1 MNQQQQNNQQQ
12 VRQQCNE
19 NSDSAVAPNTKR
31 AGQSA
36 GAMKKATLWRPEF
49 EHDACGTGFIA
60 HRNGLRSHAIIT
72 DALEILV
79 RLAHRGGTGSDP
91 DTGDGAGVLLQLPD
105 AFFRKQPELSLPQE
119 GEYAVGMFFLPLEAE
134 VCALAQAEIEAIAKE
149 EAFTCIGWRT
159 VPTNLHAC
167 GYGAWANVPTVK
179 QLFLT
184 WTEDDLPADVR
195 LFVLRKRIEKA
206 MKEQGRDV
214 YVPSLSYKT
223 IVYKGMMQAWQVS
236 DFYPDLLDEEF
247 VSGIA
252 LVHSRYSTNTFPN
265 WERAQPFR
273 MVAHNGE
280 INTLKG
286 CEHAVLAAAAAM
298 DGGRLK
304 KRFADI
310 LPILDTDGSDSTKF
324 DNLLEFLVVAGR
336 SLPQALFMMMPG
348 PWSKDPTMDEN
359 QREFFRYAACL
370 MTPWDGPAAMC
381 FTDGR
386 QVGAVL
392 DRNGL
397 RPARWVLTKNDILV
411 LASESGVV
419 DILPSDVVRRGRLG
433 PNQMLLLD
441 TETGELLEDQ
451 AIKDRYLDGPWKQWL
466 KQQVIELEAAH
477 YERKSEPNTNPTK
490 LQNIF
495 GWTYEDRMLTVLPIA
510 QTGLDP
516 VGSMGYD
523 APIAVL
529 SERPQPLFHYFKQL
543 FAQVTNPPIDAIQEE
558 CVVGMD
564 VFLGP
569 NGDPTLDQP
578 DNCRKIHMSSPIL
591 QTANLERLLSGIPG
605 FGAAQLDMV
614 FDPKLGLE
622 AGLDSLFAAAE
633 QAIRRGDSILVLT
646 DRKASETLVPIPS
659 LLATAGVHHHLIRK
673 GLRGGC
679 SLIVDSYEPREV
691 HHVACLVGYGA
702 KGIHLRGVN
711 EAVEAL
717 YDEGHLEGVTLEE
730 AMEHVYHGYDHGI
743 LKVMSKMGISC
754 VDGYHN
760 AQIFEALG
768 LSQELVDRFF
778 TGTVT
783 RVGGMSLEDLERE
796 ILRHHKEV
804 LTAPINEL
812 PSGGRF
818 QYKKDGE
825 HHLYNPQTIHLLQTA
840 VRTGDYA
847 LFKEYVKHMEGDA
860 PVSLRNLLG
869 FTKCQPIPIEEV
881 EPVEKIVRRFKTGA
895 MSYGS
900 ISKEAH
906 ECIALAMNQ
915 LGGKSNS
922 GEGGEAQERLF
933 TDRNSAIKQI
943 ASGRFGVTGPYL
955 ASAKEIQI
963 KMAQGA
969 KPGEGGQLPAGKVYP
984 SVARTRHS
992 TPGVGLISP
1001 PPHHDIYSIEDLAQ
1015 LIFDLKN
1022 ANPDARINVKLVS
1035 EAGVGTVAAGVAK
1048 GGADVILISGY
1059 DGGTGASPRTSIQH
1073 AGLPWELGLAETH
1086 QTLIANGLR
1095 GRVRVETDGKLMTGR
1110 DIAIAALLGAEEFG
1124 FATLP
1129 LVSIGCVMMRVCNL
1143 DTCPVGVATQNP
1155 ALRSRF
1161 SGKPEYVINLMR
1173 FLAQNLRE
1181 MMAELGFQTVDKMVG
1196 MAGHLA
1202 QVKQSPK
1209 TDGVDL
1215 SELIPGDQPLPWRDL
1230 KPVKDDH
1237 NRLFHDMVR
1246 SLVEQGD
1253 ALVKRPICNTER
1265 AVATRVSAFISKEYG
1280 RLPDGRVRFEF
1291 NGTAGQSFGAFATAG
1306 IELTIVGDT
1315 NDYLGKGLCGARI
1328 IVKAPED
1335 AGWSSKDNLLT
1346 GNVAMF
1352 GATDG
1357 ELYLAGRAGE
1367 RFCVRNSGAL
1377 AVCEGVGDHGCEYMT
1392 GGTAVIL
1399 GPVGRNF
1406 ASGMSGGIAY
1416 VLDDGNLSRMVNRKL
1431 VSLYELDA
1439 LDLVM
1444 LHKHLTNHVKYTGS
1458 KIATRILEKWPTT
1471 HAKFVKVLPHDY
1483 REMLDAI
1490 DVAEREGLEG
1500 DEMLERAFLLKTGKG
1515 LAAAKEALRGK
1526 PDSTDWTL

>member
-1 MNQQQQNNQQQ
+1 MKQRELQQRENRMF
-12 VRQQCNE
+12 RQQGTEGNDTSVIP
-19 NSDSAVAPNTKR
+19 NSMRNAA
-31 AGQSA
+31 
-36 GAMKKATLWRPEF
+36 LWRPEF

-60 HRNGLRSHAIIT
+60 HVNGKKSHAIIE
-72 DALEILV
+72 DALEILK

-91 DTGDGAGVLLQLPD
+91 DTGDGAGVLVQIPD
-105 AFFRKQPELSLPQE
+105 RFFREKAGLELPPEGQ
-119 GEYAVGMFFLPLEAE
+119 YAVGMFFLPLEEKECLA
-134 VCALAQAEIEAIAKE
+134 AQALIEETAKQ
-149 EAFTCIGWRT
+149 EAFSVIGWRS

-167 GYGAWANVPTVK
+167 GAGAWESVPSVQ

-184 WTEDDLPADVR
+184 WTENDLPSDVR
-195 LFVLRKRIEKA
+195 LFVLRKRIERA
-206 MKEQGRDV
+206 MKEQV
-214 YVPSLSYKT
+214 IESYAPSLSSKT

-236 DFYPDLLDEEF
+236 DFYPDLLDETF

-265 WERAQPFR
+265 WQRAQPFR

-286 CEHAVLAAAAAM
+286 CEHAVRAASSAM
-298 DGGRLK
+298 QGGRLN

-310 LPILDTDGSDSTKF
+310 LPILDEDGSDSTMF
-324 DNLLEFLVVAGR
+324 DNLLEFLIVSGR

-348 PWSKDPTMDEN
+348 PWSKDPTMDDN

-397 RPARWVLTKNDILV
+397 RPARWVLTKDGILV

-419 DILPSDVVRRGRLG
+419 DIPPSEVVRRGRLG

-441 TETGELLEDQ
+441 TETGVLLEDQ
-451 AIKDRYLDGPWKQWL
+451 QIKDKYLDGPWKKWL
-466 KQQVIELEAAH
+466 KEQVVTLKEEPFKRLSKPGADPTEQQRL
-477 YERKSEPNTNPTK
+477 
-490 LQNIF
+490 F
-495 GWTYEDRMLTVLPIA
+495 GWTYEDRTLTVLPIA
-510 QTGLDP
+510 QNGLDP
-516 VGSMGYD
+516 VGAMGYD
-523 APIAVL
+523 APVAAL

-564 VFLGP
+564 VFLGT

-578 DNCRKIHMSSPIL
+578 DNCHKIHLASPIL
-591 QTANLERLLSGIPG
+591 QTATLNRLIAGVPG
-605 FGAAQLDMV
+605 FGSAELHMV
-614 FDPKLGLE
+614 FDPEQGLE
-622 AGLDSLFAAAE
+622 AGLDALFSAAE
-633 QAIRRGDSILVLT
+633 QALGEGKSILILT
-646 DRKASETLVPIPS
+646 DRTASAELAPIPS
-659 LLATAGVHHHLIRK
+659 LLATAGLHHYLIRK

-691 HHVACLVGYGA
+691 HHVACLIGYGA
-702 KGIHLRGVN
+702 KALHLRGVY
-711 EAVEAL
+711 EAVEAMSDAGYL
-717 YDEGHLEGVTLEE
+717 GELSLED
-730 AMEHVYHGYDHGI
+730 AMHNVLHGYDHGI

-778 TGTVT
+778 SGTVT
-783 RVGGMSLEDLERE
+783 RVGGMNLDDIERE
-796 ILRHHKEV
+796 ALLRHKEA
-804 LTAPINEL
+804 LEAPINEL
-812 PSGGRF
+812 TSGGRF
-818 QYKKDGE
+818 QYKRDGE

-840 VRTGDYA
+840 VRTGDYG
-847 LFKEYVKHMEGDA
+847 LFQEYIRSIETEA
-860 PVSLRNLLG
+860 PVTLRTLLG
-869 FTKCQPIPIEEV
+869 YQHCHPIPLEEV

-906 ECIALAMNQ
+906 ECIAMAMNQ

-922 GEGGEAQERLF
+922 GEGGEAVERLF
-933 TDRNSAIKQI
+933 TERNSAIKQI

-984 SVARTRHS
+984 SIARTRHS

-1035 EAGVGTVAAGVAK
+1035 EAGVGTIAAGVAK

-1129 LVSIGCVMMRVCNL
+1129 LVAIGCVMMRVCNL

-1155 ALRSRF
+1155 ALRARF
-1161 SGKPEYVINLMR
+1161 AGKPEYVINLMR

-1181 MMAELGFQTVDKMVG
+1181 QMAELGFHTLDQMVG
-1196 MAGHLA
+1196 MAGHLT

-1209 TDGVDL
+1209 TDGMDL
-1215 SELIPGDQPLPWRDL
+1215 SGLIPGDQPLPWRDL
-1230 KPVKDDH
+1230 KPCGEEHD
-1237 NRLFHDMVR
+1237 RLFHDMIR

-1253 ALVKRPICNTER
+1253 AVVKRPICNTER
-1265 AVATRVSAFISKEYG
+1265 TVATRVSAFISREYG
-1280 RLPDGRVRFEF
+1280 RLPDGRIRFQF
-1291 NGTAGQSFGAFATAG
+1291 NGTAGLSFGAFATAG
-1306 IELTIVGDT
+1306 IELLIEGDT

-1328 IVKAPED
+1328 IIKAPKD
-1335 AGWSSKDNLLT
+1335 AGWSAKDNLLT
-1346 GNVAMF
+1346 GNVALF

-1367 RFCVRNSGAL
+1367 RFCVRNSGAV

-1399 GPVGRNF
+1399 GSVGRNF

-1416 VLDDGNLSRMVNRKL
+1416 VLDDGNFKRMVNMKM
-1431 VSLYELDA
+1431 VALYELDA

-1458 KIATRILEKWPTT
+1458 PIAAKILDKWSTS

-1483 REMLDAI
+1483 KEMLSAM

-1500 DEMLERAFLLKTGKG
+1500 DEMLERAFQLKTGKTE
-1515 LAAAKEALRGK
+1515 LAGSK
-1526 PDSTDWTL
+1526 

>member
-1 MNQQQQNNQQQ
+1 MKQQELQQRCSTTF
-12 VRQQCNE
+12 RQRETE
-19 NSDSAVAPNTKR
+19 NADSPVAPNRRR
-31 AGQSA
+31 AAGSA
-36 GAMKKATLWRPEF
+36 GAPLWRPEF

-60 HRNGLRSHAIIT
+60 HTDGVRSHEIIE
-72 DALEILV
+72 DALEILK

-91 DTGDGAGVLLQLPD
+91 DTGDGAGVLVQIPD
-105 AFFRKQPELSLPQE
+105 AFFRKVTAFALPEE
-119 GEYAVGMFFLPLEAE
+119 GEYAVGMFFLPLDQAD
-134 VCALAQAEIEAIAKE
+134 CLAAQAAIETIAKQE
-149 EAFTCIGWRT
+149 QFALLGWRT

-167 GYGAWANVPTVK
+167 GAGAWASAPSVR
-179 QLFLT
+179 QLFISWKET
-184 WTEDDLPADVR
+184 DLPADVR
-195 LFVLRKRIEKA
+195 LFVLRKRIERA
-206 MKEQGRDV
+206 MKEQGREA
-214 YVPSLSYKT
+214 YVPSLSEKT

-236 DFYPDLLDEEF
+236 DFYPDLLDADF
-247 VSGIA
+247 VSAIA

-286 CEHAVLAAAAAM
+286 CEHAVLAASSAM
-298 DGGRLK
+298 DGGRLA

-381 FTDGR
+381 FTNGR
-386 QVGAVL
+386 QIGAVL

-397 RPARWVLTKNDILV
+397 RPARWVLTKGNLLV

-419 DILPSDVVRRGRLG
+419 DIPPSEVVRRGRLG

-441 TETGELLEDQ
+441 METGTLLEDRQ
-451 AIKDRYLDGPWKQWL
+451 IKDQYLDGPWKQWL
-466 KQQVIELEAAH
+466 PEQVIELKEQPYTRLSKPAAD
-477 YERKSEPNTNPTK
+477 PTEQQR
-490 LQNIF
+490 LF
-495 GWTYEDRMLTVLPIA
+495 GWTYEDRMVTVLPIA
-510 QTGLDP
+510 QSGLDP
-516 VGSMGYD
+516 VGAMGYD
-523 APIAVL
+523 APIAAL
-529 SERPQPLFHYFKQL
+529 SDKPQPLFHYFKQL

-564 VFLGP
+564 VFLGS
-569 NGDPTLDQP
+569 NGDPTLDKA
-578 DNCRKIHMSSPIL
+578 DNCRKIHLSSPIL
-591 QTANLERLLSGIPG
+591 DTPNLKHLLSGIPG
-605 FGAAQLDMV
+605 FGAAELHMV
-614 FDPKLGLE
+614 FDPKQGLE
-622 AGLDSLFAAAE
+622 AGLDAFFSAAE
-633 QAIRRGDSILVLT
+633 QAIRQGNSILVLT
-646 DRKASETLVPIPS
+646 DRTASAELAPIPS
-659 LLATAGVHHHLIRK
+659 LLATAGVHHYLIRK

-679 SLIVDSYEPREV
+679 SLIVDSYEPREI

-702 KGIHLRGVN
+702 KAVHLRGVY

-717 YDEGHLEGVTLEE
+717 FDGGYLEGMPLEE
-730 AMEHVYHGYDHGI
+730 AMHNVFHGYDHGI

-778 TGTVT
+778 NGTVT
-783 RVGGMSLEDLERE
+783 RVGGMNLDDLERE
-796 ILRHHKEV
+796 VLRRHKEA
-804 LTAPINEL
+804 LEAPINEL

-818 QYKKDGE
+818 QYKRDGE
-825 HHLYNPQTIHLLQTA
+825 KHLYNPETIHLLQTA
-840 VRTGDYA
+840 VRTNDYA
-847 LFKEYVKHMEGDA
+847 LFQEFVRRIEGEA
-860 PVSLRNLLG
+860 PVTLRNLLG
-869 FTKCQPIPIEEV
+869 FQNCHPIPLEEV

-906 ECIALAMNQ
+906 ECIAMAMNQ

-922 GEGGEAQERLF
+922 GEGGEAVERLF
-933 TDRNSAIKQI
+933 TEKNSAIKQI

-984 SVARTRHS
+984 SIAQTRHS

-1035 EAGVGTVAAGVAK
+1035 EAGVGTIAAGVAK

-1155 ALRSRF
+1155 ALRARF
-1161 SGKPEYVINLMR
+1161 TGKPEYVINLMR

-1181 MMAELGFQTVDKMVG
+1181 QMAELGFHTLDMMVG
-1196 MAGHLA
+1196 MAGHLT

-1209 TDGVDL
+1209 TDGMDL
-1215 SELIPGDQPLPWRDL
+1215 SALIPGDQPLPWRDL
-1230 KPVKDDH
+1230 KPQGDEH
-1237 NRLFHDMVR
+1237 NRLFHDMIR

-1253 ALVKRPICNTER
+1253 AVVKRPICNTER
-1265 AVATRVSAFISKEYG
+1265 AVATRVSAFISREYG
-1280 RLPDGRVRFEF
+1280 RLPDGRIRFQF

-1306 IELTIVGDT
+1306 IELTIEGDT

-1328 IVKAPED
+1328 IVKAPKD
-1335 AGWSSKDNLLT
+1335 AGWSAKDNLLT
-1346 GNVAMF
+1346 GNVALF
-1352 GATDG
+1352 GATSG

-1367 RFCVRNSGAL
+1367 RFCVRNSGAT

-1416 VLDDGNLSRMVNRKL
+1416 VLDDGNLDRMVNKKM
-1431 VSLYELDA
+1431 VALYELDA
-1439 LDLVM
+1439 LDLV
-1444 LHKHLTNHVKYTGS
+1444 LLYRHLSNHVAYTGS
-1458 KIATRILEKWPTT
+1458 KIAAKILDKWSAE
-1471 HAKFVKVLPHDY
+1471 HARFVKVLPHDY
-1483 REMLDAI
+1483 RDMLKAMDT
-1490 DVAEREGLEG
+1490 AEREGLEG
-1500 DEMLERAFLLKTGKG
+1500 DEMLERAFQLKTGK
-1515 LAAAKEALRGK
+1515 AEASGIKL
-1526 PDSTDWTL
+1526 

>member
-1 MNQQQQNNQQQ
+1 MN
-12 VRQQCNE
+12 
-19 NSDSAVAPNTKR
+19 
-31 AGQSA
+31 G
-36 GAMKKATLWRPEF
+36 ATLWRPEF

-60 HRNGLRSHAIIT
+60 HVHGVRSHAIVS
-72 DALEILV
+72 DALEILK

-91 DTGDGAGVLLQLPD
+91 DTGDGAGVLVQLPD
-105 AFFRKQPELSLPQE
+105 RFYRKNVSFHLPKE
-119 GEYAVGMFFLPLEAE
+119 GHYAVGMFFLPLDEAE
-134 VCALAQAEIEAIAKE
+134 CSAAQTSIETYVKE
-149 EAFTCIGWRT
+149 EEFSFLGWRT

-167 GYGAWANVPTVK
+167 GNGAWASVPSVR
-179 QLFLT
+179 QLFIT
-184 WTEDDLPADVR
+184 WKETDTPADVR
-195 LFVLRKRIEKA
+195 LFVLRKRIERA
-206 MKEQGRDV
+206 MKEQGSEV
-214 YVPSLSYKT
+214 YIPSLSSKT
-223 IVYKGMMQAWQVS
+223 VVYKGMMQAWQVA
-236 DFYPDLLDEEF
+236 DFYPDLLDAEF
-247 VSGIA
+247 ISAIA

-286 CEHAVLAAAAAM
+286 CQHAVLAASAAM
-298 DGGRLK
+298 DGGRLA
-304 KRFADI
+304 KRFSDI
-310 LPILDTDGSDSTKF
+310 LPILDEDGSDSTMF
-324 DNLLEFLVVAGR
+324 DNLLEFLIVSGR

-397 RPARWVLTKNDILV
+397 RPARWVLTKDDILV

-419 DILPSDVVRRGRLG
+419 DIPPSEVVRRGRLG

-441 TETGELLEDQ
+441 IESGALMEDQ
-451 AIKDRYLDGPWKQWL
+451 EIKNQYLDGPWKQWL
-466 KQQVIELEAAH
+466 KQQVVELEDAPFARIS
-477 YERKSEPNTNPTK
+477 ERGANPTEA
-490 LQNIF
+490 QRIF
-495 GWTYEDRMLTVLPIA
+495 GWTYEDRMVTVLPIA

-516 VGSMGYD
+516 VGAMGYD

-529 SERPQPLFHYFKQL
+529 SEKPQPLFHYFKQL

-569 NGDPTLDQP
+569 NGDPTLDKS
-578 DNCRKIHMSSPIL
+578 DNCRKIHLASPIL
-591 QTANLERLLSGIPG
+591 QTANLERLLAGIPG
-605 FGAAQLDMV
+605 FAAREIHMV
-614 FDPKLGLE
+614 FDPKDGLE
-622 AGLDSLFAAAE
+622 AGLDAFFAAAE
-633 QAIRRGDSILVLT
+633 KAIQEGVSILVLT
-646 DRKASETLVPIPS
+646 DRLADAKHPPIPS

-679 SLIVDSYEPREV
+679 SLIVDSYEPREI

-702 KGIHLRGVN
+702 KGIHLRGVY

-717 YDEGHLEGVTLEE
+717 ADEGHLEGVSLEE
-730 AMEHVYHGYDHGI
+730 AMHNVLHGYDHGI

-783 RVGGMSLEDLERE
+783 RVGGMNLADLEQE
-796 ILRHHKEV
+796 ILRRHKEAQEAEV
-804 LTAPINEL
+804 NEL

-818 QYKKDGE
+818 QYKRDGE
-825 HHLYNPQTIHLLQTA
+825 HHLYNPETIHLLQTA

-847 LFKEYVKHMEGDA
+847 LFQEYVRRIEGDR

-869 FTKCQPIPIEEV
+869 FTNCHPIPVEEV

-906 ECIALAMNQ
+906 ECIALAMNR

-922 GEGGEAQERLF
+922 GEGGEAAERLF
-933 TDRNSAIKQI
+933 TEKNSAIKQI

-984 SVARTRHS
+984 SIARTRHS

-1095 GRVRVETDGKLMTGR
+1095 GRVRVETDGKLMTGK
-1110 DIAIAALLGAEEFG
+1110 DIAVAALLGAEEYG

-1129 LVSIGCVMMRVCNL
+1129 LVAIGCVMMRVCNL

-1155 ALRSRF
+1155 ALRARF

-1181 MMAELGFQTVDKMVG
+1181 RMAELGFHTVDQMVG

-1202 QVKQSPK
+1202 QIKQSPK
-1209 TDGVDL
+1209 TNGVDL
-1215 SELIPGDQPLPWRDL
+1215 SGLIPGDQPLPWRDL
-1230 KPVKDDH
+1230 KPNKDDH

-1280 RLPDGRVRFEF
+1280 RLPDGRVRFQF

-1306 IELTIVGDT
+1306 IELTIEGDT

-1335 AGWSSKDNLLT
+1335 AGWSAKDNLLT
-1346 GNVAMF
+1346 GNVALF

-1406 ASGMSGGIAY
+1406 ASGMSGGMAY
-1416 VLDDGNLSRMVNRKL
+1416 VLDDGNFRRMVNMKM
-1431 VSLYELDA
+1431 VSIYPLDA

-1444 LHKHLTNHVKYTGS
+1444 LHRHLTNHVKYTDS
-1458 KIATRILEKWPTT
+1458 KIAAKILDKWPTT

-1483 REMLDAI
+1483 REMLEAI
-1490 DVAEREGLEG
+1490 DAAEREGLEG
-1500 DEMLERAFLLKTGKG
+1500 DEMLERAFLLKTGKKVETPKNAQEPDDG
-1515 LAAAKEALRGK
+1515 LNASN
-1526 PDSTDWTL
+1526 D

>member
-1 MNQQQQNNQQQ
+1 MKQQELQTCSTEEP
-12 VRQQCNE
+12 RQRGNDSQE
-19 NSDSAVAPNTKR
+19 SDVAPNTGRKTT
-31 AGQSA
+31 GSWE
-36 GAMKKATLWRPEF
+36 GAKLWRPEF

-60 HRNGLRSHAIIT
+60 HVNGARSHAIVR
-72 DALEILV
+72 DALEILS

-91 DTGDGAGVLLQLPD
+91 DTGDGAGVLIQIPD
-105 AFFRKQPELSLPQE
+105 GFFRKVTEFSLPPE
-119 GEYAVGMFFLPLEAE
+119 GQYAVGMFFLPLDQEECLAAEASIE
-134 VCALAQAEIEAIAKE
+134 SLAGE
-149 EAFTCIGWRT
+149 EAFSVLGWRT

-167 GYGAWANVPTVK
+167 GAGAWASVPSVR

-184 WTEDDLPADVR
+184 WEENDLPADVR
-195 LFVLRKRIEKA
+195 LFVLRKRIERA
-206 MKEQGRDV
+206 MKEQGLEA
-214 YVPSLSYKT
+214 YVPSLSERT
-223 IVYKGMMQAWQVS
+223 LVYKGMMQAWQVS
-236 DFYPDLLDEEF
+236 DFYPDLLDEDF
-247 VSGIA
+247 QSGIA
-252 LVHSRYSTNTFPN
+252 LVHSRYSTNTFPS
-265 WERAQPFR
+265 WDRAQPFR

-286 CEHAVLAAAAAM
+286 CEHAVQAASAAI
-298 DGGRLK
+298 DGGQLSKRL
-304 KRFADI
+304 ADI
-310 LPILDTDGSDSTKF
+310 LPILDANGSDSTKF
-324 DNLLEFLVVAGR
+324 DNLLEFLVIAGR

-348 PWSKDPTMDEN
+348 PWSKDPTLDEN
-359 QREFFRYAACL
+359 QRAFYRYAACL

-386 QVGAVL
+386 QIGAVL

-397 RPARWVLTKNDILV
+397 RPARWVLTKDDLLV
-411 LASESGVV
+411 LASESGVL
-419 DILPSDVVRRGRLG
+419 DIPPSEVVRRGRLG

-441 TETGELLEDQ
+441 TESGVLLEDQ
-451 AIKDRYLDGPWKQWL
+451 QIKDQYLNGPWKQWL
-466 KQQVIELEAAH
+466 PQQVVDLEEQPYTRRSKPSPRPKELQH
-477 YERKSEPNTNPTK
+477 
-490 LQNIF
+490 LF
-495 GWTYEDRMLTVLPIA
+495 GWTYEDRMVTVLPIA

-558 CVVGMD
+558 CVTGMD

-569 NGDPTLDQP
+569 NGDPTLDKA
-578 DNCRKIHMSSPIL
+578 DNCRKVHLASPIM
-591 QTANLERLLSGIPG
+591 QTANLERLLAGIPG
-605 FGAAQLDMV
+605 FSAAEIHMV
-614 FDPKLGLE
+614 FDPDQGLE
-622 AGLDSLFAAAE
+622 AGLEAFFAAAE
-633 QAIRRGDSILVLT
+633 KALNEGISILVLT
-646 DRKASETLVPIPS
+646 DRLASAERVPIPS
-659 LLATAGVHHHLIRK
+659 LLATAGVHHYLIQK
-673 GLRGGC
+673 GLRGNC

-691 HHVACLVGYGA
+691 HHVACLIGYGA
-702 KGIHLRGVN
+702 KAVHLRGVY
-711 EAVEAL
+711 EAVESLA
-717 YDEGHLEGVTLEE
+717 DEGHLESVSLED
-730 AMEHVYHGYDHGI
+730 AMHNVFYGYDHGI

-778 TGTVT
+778 KGTVT
-783 RVGGMSLEDLERE
+783 RVGGMTLSDLERE
-796 ILRHHKEV
+796 VLKRHREA
-804 LTAPINEL
+804 LETIQEEL

-818 QYKKDGE
+818 QYKRDGE
-825 HHLYNPQTIHLLQTA
+825 RHLYNPETIHLLQTA
-840 VRTGDYA
+840 VRTGDYE
-847 LFKEYVKHMEGDA
+847 LFREYVRRVESEQ
-860 PVSLRNLLG
+860 PVALRSLLG
-869 FTKCQPIPIEEV
+869 FQNCHPIPLEEV

-900 ISKEAH
+900 ISQEAH
-906 ECIALAMNQ
+906 ECIALAMNR

-922 GEGGEAQERLF
+922 GEGGEAAERLF

-969 KPGEGGQLPAGKVYP
+969 KPGEGGQLPGGKVYP
-984 SVARTRHS
+984 QIARTRHS

-1035 EAGVGTVAAGVAK
+1035 EAGVGTIAAGVAK

-1110 DIAIAALLGAEEFG
+1110 DIAIAALLGAEEYG

-1155 ALRSRF
+1155 ALRARF
-1161 SGKPEYVINLMR
+1161 TGKPEYVINLMR

-1181 MMAELGFQTVDKMVG
+1181 NMAELGFHTLDQMVG
-1196 MAGHLA
+1196 MAGHLT
-1202 QVKQSPK
+1202 QIRQSPK
-1209 TDGVDL
+1209 TDGMDL
-1215 SELIPGDQPLPWRDL
+1215 SDLIPGDQPLPWRDL
-1230 KPVKDDH
+1230 KPNQDEH
-1237 NRLFHDMVR
+1237 NRLFHDMIR

-1253 ALVKRPICNTER
+1253 AVVKRPICNTER
-1265 AVATRVSAFISKEYG
+1265 AVATRVSAFISREYG
-1280 RLPDGRVRFEF
+1280 RLPDGRIRFQF

-1306 IELTIVGDT
+1306 IELKIEGDT

-1335 AGWSSKDNLLT
+1335 AGWSAKDNLLT
-1346 GNVAMF
+1346 GNVALF
-1352 GATDG
+1352 GATSG

-1367 RFCVRNSGAL
+1367 RFCVRNSGAI

-1392 GGTAVIL
+1392 GGTVVIL
-1399 GPVGRNF
+1399 GSVGRNF

-1416 VLDDGNLSRMVNRKL
+1416 VLDDGNFRRMVNTKMTA
-1431 VSLYELDA
+1431 LYELDA

-1444 LHKHLTNHVKYTGS
+1444 LYRHLTNHVAYTGS
-1458 KIATRILEKWPTT
+1458 KIAAKILDKWPST
-1471 HAKFVKVLPHDY
+1471 HARFVKVLPHDY
-1483 REMLDAI
+1483 REMLEAMDT
-1490 DVAEREGLEG
+1490 AEREGLEG

-1515 LAAAKEALRGK
+1515 Q
-1526 PDSTDWTL
+1526 